1 MMHGIIGR
9 FYPKGT
15 TIIRAMAANL
25 KAVHMVTWDRPE
37 ALGAAG

>member
-9 FYPKGT
+9 LYPKGT

-25 KAVHMVTWDRPE
+25 KAARMVT
-37 ALGAAG
+37 